1 MEREHD
7 MADRQEVT
15 PPVDAA
21 EPRVRHGFAPLY
33 PRPPA
38 RNLRVYAFDP
48 QASKDLRTAM
58 VNDAV
63 ISLPWEEPWEEPL
76 APGPVGEYL
85 EVVDH
90 DPASG
95 CFYAPVD
102 LNDPHLLAQD
112 GLPPSEGRP
121 QFHQQMVYAVAM
133 KTIKLFERA
142 LGRSVVWAREG
153 GDEEKREREEKG
165 KGIRPHFEKKLRIY
179 PHALREP
186 NAYYSPEKTALLFG
200 YFRPPEEK
208 SQGDKWVFTCL
219 SQDIVA
225 HETTHAILHGLHRRS
240 IQSSN
245 VDTLAFH
252 EGFADLVA
260 LFQHFTMTD
269 VVAHQISSGRGRLR
283 GDSLLTGLA
292 RQFGQAIG
300 REGALRYALEIVDA
314 QRKADEKTDPV
325 ERDDA
330 RRELRTIDS
339 AIEPHDRG
347 GFLVAAVFDAFVTIY
362 ERRIADLLRIATGS
376 STPTGV
382 ELSPD
387 LVGRLAG
394 EASKSA
400 DHVLRLCVRALDYIP
415 PIDMLFGEYLRAIV
429 TADADLVPQDPLR
442 YRVAFAE
449 SFRKCGISVPACLSM
464 APDSLAWEEPDPAE
478 LPADG
483 DPHGQLFSELLGKLH
498 LTFGSYRNK
507 DGKSLREQN
516 IEIIRHNQF
525 EAWRWLQS
533 RRDPRW
539 NRLLG
544 VRLLPDELAR
554 EPKLM
559 SIRRRDYGEGERC
572 KVEVYATRV
581 ARRSGPDGQE
591 LSQLVIQIAQR
602 RAAWFDPA
610 RQAEADE
617 RGFDEPPQFWFRGGA
632 TLLVDLRD
640 GRLRHVIRKSIDN
653 EDRLA
658 RERAFR
664 TGGRAALAMETYGD
678 SAQQT
683 SAPREPFAMIHR
695 G

>member
-1 MEREHD
+1 
-7 MADRQEVT
+7 MADRQ
-15 PPVDAA
+15 DAKPTVETA
-21 EPRVRHGFAPLY
+21 EPPARQGYAPPY

-38 RNLRVYAFDP
+38 RKLRVYAFDP

-63 ISLPWEEPWEEPL
+63 ISLPWEEAWEAPL
-76 APGPVGEYL
+76 TPGPVGEYL
-85 EVVDH
+85 EVIDH
-90 DPASG
+90 DPASN

-153 GDEEKREREEKG
+153 TESEKKERDEKG
-165 KGIRPHFEKKLRIY
+165 KGIRPHFEMRLRIY

-245 VDTLAFH
+245 LDTLAFH

-260 LFQHFTMTD
+260 LFQHFTMAE
-269 VVAHQISSGRGRLR
+269 VVAHQIATGRGRLR
-283 GDSLLTGLA
+283 GDTLLTGLA

-300 REGALRYALEIVDA
+300 REGALRYALEIVDE
-314 QRKADEKTDPV
+314 QRRAEEKTDPR
-325 ERDDA
+325 EREEA
-330 RRELRTIDS
+330 RRRLRTIDS
-339 AIEPHDRG
+339 ATEPHDRG

-362 ERRIADLLRIATGS
+362 ERRVADLLRIATGS
-376 STPTGV
+376 STPTGA

-394 EASKSA
+394 EAAKSA

-415 PIDMLFGEYLRAIV
+415 PIDMQFGEYLRAIV

-449 SFRKCGISVPACLSM
+449 SFRKVGISAPACLSM
-464 APDSLAWEEPDPAE
+464 APDSLAWEEPDPGE
-478 LPADG
+478 LPPPEPRRDRRPA
-483 DPHGQLFSELLGKLH
+483 GQLFSELLGNLH
-498 LTFGSYRNK
+498 LTFASYK
-507 DGKSLREQN
+507 EGLGKGLREQN
-516 IEIIRHNQF
+516 IDIIRHNQYQT
-525 EAWRWLQS
+525 WLWLQL
-533 RRDPRW
+533 RKDPRW
-539 NRLLG
+539 NKLLG
-544 VRLLPDELAR
+544 VRLLPDEIAR
-554 EPKLM
+554 EPSLM
-559 SIRRRDYGEGERC
+559 SIRRRDYGEGPRP
-572 KVEVYATRV
+572 KLEVYSTRI

-602 RAAWFDPA
+602 RGGFFDPD
-610 RQAEADE
+610 RQKDADAN
-617 RGFDEPPQFWFRGGA
+617 GFEGEPQFWFRGGA

-653 EDRLA
+653 DDRLA

-664 TGGRAALAMETYGD
+664 TGGRMALAMETYGD
-678 SAQQT
+678 WAQQT
-683 SAPREPFAMIHR
+683 AAPREPFAMMHR